1 MSAVATPT
9 RDEVVAEVRA
19 WLAENW
25 DPDLSL
31 LEWRSRLA
39 DSGWAC
45 PSWPTQWYG
54 RGLPVWMEPVVS
66 DEIRAVGAVG
76 PAVGGGMGLAA
87 PTILATASDDVKA
100 RFLRRIITGED
111 TWCQLFSE
119 PTNGSD
125 LAGLMTHAVRD
136 GDEWVINGQKVWNT
150 SAHHA
155 DFGML
160 LARTN
165 WDVPKHRGI
174 TYFVL
179 PMHQPGVEVRPLKQ
193 ANGHASFNEVFMA
206 DARVPATHV
215 VGEVGEGW
223 RVALTTLA
231 HERRFGA
238 QGRPRFSGKGRCVD
252 EARVEAEE
260 YFKTYSWYP
269 QRAGRADL
277 LVEHAQA
284 RGVNGDPLVR
294 QEIAKVLSI
303 YRAAQ
308 WTAQR
313 AAAARR
319 LGREPGAEG
328 SLGKLGMSV
337 VARAANHAHTV
348 IAGAG
353 GMLKGDDEMER
364 IVAEVLISTPAQSI
378 AGGTD
383 EIQHNIL
390 GEQVLGLP
398 KEPQVDRDQPF
409 REVVRTFGG
418 RA

>member
-1 MSAVATPT
+1 MSTVAAPT
-9 RDEVVAEVRA
+9 RAEVVADVQA

-25 DPDLSL
+25 DPEFPLV
-31 LEWRSRLA
+31 EWRTRLA
-39 DSGWAC
+39 DSGWGC

-54 RGLPVWMEPVVS
+54 RGLPVAMEPVVA
-66 DEIRAVGAVG
+66 DELRRAGAVG

-87 PTILATASDDVKA
+87 PTMLATADDDVKG

-125 LAGLMTHAVRD
+125 LAGLMTHAVLD

-193 ANGHASFNEVFMA
+193 MNGHASFNEVFLS
-206 DARVPATHV
+206 DARIPASNV
-215 VGEVGEGW
+215 VGAVGEGW
-223 RVALTTLA
+223 RVALSTLA

-238 QGRPRFSGKGRCVD
+238 QSRPRFSGEGRCVR
-252 EARVEAEE
+252 EARAEAED
-260 YFKTYSWYP
+260 YFAVYSWYP

-284 RGVNGDPLVR
+284 RGVGGDPLVR
-294 QEIAKVLSI
+294 QEIARVLAI
-303 YRAAQ
+303 YRSQQ

-313 AAAARR
+313 AAAARS

-328 SLGKLGMSV
+328 SLGKLGTSV
-337 VARAANHAHTV
+337 VARAAARAHAL
-348 IAGAG
+348 IAGSG
-353 GMLKGDDEMER
+353 GMLKGDDDLER
-364 IVAEVLISTPAQSI
+364 TVAEILISVPEQSI

-383 EIQHNIL
+383 EIQRNIL
-390 GEQVLGLP
+390 GEQVLGLS

-409 REVVRTFGG
+409 RDVVRTVG
-418 RA
+418 RAH